1 MRVSSKVTS
10 QLDIVEA
17 IDAGSKGGGNTN
29 GAGSNAK
36 WIRHHEVLKGM
47 YMQVNA
53 TLEPTLGCE

>member
-1 MRVSSKVTS
+1 MTS